1 MLTSIAPTF
10 VGLDVHK
17 DSISVALLRPGHDIL
32 DEERIPNTPEEV
44 RRLVSRWADPASVRV
59 CYEAGPCGYE
69 LQRQLRSLG
78 VDCAVIA
85 PALTPRRPGDRV
97 KTDRRDARKLCR
109 LFRAGELTT
118 IRIPPPDEE
127 AVRDLLRLREDLG
140 EDILRARHRLSKF
153 LLRHGRTF
161 REATSW
167 TKAHWAW
174 IRAQRLDLPLLDQL
188 RDEHIVAIE
197 MRVAQRDQLE
207 RQLHA
212 IALEP
217 RYAAAVRRL
226 SALRGVQT
234 LTALTLLVEVGDFA
248 RFASAAEFMAFTGL
262 VPSEY
267 SSGASRHQSAITKTG
282 NAHLRRVLVEAAWAY
297 RARPAYPSERSRRR
311 VDQPA
316 AVVALAI
323 AVEQRLH
330 RRYWRIV
337 QRGKLTQ
344 VAAVAIARELAG
356 AVWALMRDAT
366 VVA

>member
-17 DSISVALLRPGHDIL
+17 DSISIALLRPGQD
-32 DEERIPNTPEEV
+32 DPDQERIPNTPEEI
-44 RRLVSRWADPASVRV
+44 RRLVGRWADPSSVRV

-78 VDCAVIA
+78 VECAVIA

-97 KTDRRDARKLCR
+97 KTDHRDARKLCR

-153 LLRHGRTF
+153 LLRHGRVF
-161 REATSW
+161 RDATNW
-167 TKAHWAW
+167 TQAHWAW
-174 IRAQRLDLPLLDQL
+174 IRAQRFELPLLERL
-188 RDEHIVAIE
+188 RDEHVVAIE

-207 RQLHA
+207 HELHA

-217 RYAAAVRRL
+217 RYAGAVRRL
-226 SALRGVQT
+226 SALRGVRT
-234 LTALTLLVEVGDFA
+234 LTALTLIVEVGDFA
-248 RFASAAEFMAFTGL
+248 RFGSAAEFMGFSGL
-262 VPSEY
+262 VPSEH
-267 SSGASRHQSAITKTG
+267 SSGGSRRQGPITKTG
-282 NAHLRRVLVEAAWAY
+282 NSHLRRVLVEAAWAY
-297 RARPAYPSERSRRR
+297 RARPTSSGQRRR
-311 VDQPA
+311 IDQPP
-316 AVVALAI
+316 AVLALCV

-337 QRGKLTQ
+337 QRGKLSQ

-356 AVWALMRDAT
+356 AVWALMRETPVGA
-366 VVA
+366 

>member
-1 MLTSIAPTF
+1 VLTSIAPTF

-17 DSISVALLRPGHDIL
+17 DSISVALLRPGQD
-32 DEERIPNTPEEV
+32 DPDQERIPNTPEEV
-44 RRLVSRWADPASVRV
+44 RRLVGRWADPASVRV

-69 LQRQLRSLG
+69 LQRQFRSLD
-78 VDCAVIA
+78 VDCVVIA

-153 LLRHGRTF
+153 LLRHGRVF
-161 REATSW
+161 RDTTNW

-174 IRAQRLDLPLLDQL
+174 IRAQRFDLPLLERL
-188 RDEHIVAIE
+188 RDEHVVAIE
-197 MRVAQRDQLE
+197 MRVAQRDSLE
-207 RQLHA
+207 RELHA
-212 IALEP
+212 IALQP
-217 RYAAAVRRL
+217 QYADLVRRL

-234 LTALTLLVEVGDFA
+234 LTALTLIVEVGDFA
-248 RFASAAEFMAFTGL
+248 RFGSAAEFMGFTGL

-267 SSGASRHQSAITKTG
+267 SSGSSRHQGAITKTG
-282 NAHLRRVLVEAAWAY
+282 NSHLRRVLVEAAWAY
-297 RARPAYPSERSRRR
+297 RSRPASSRERSSRR

-316 AVVALAI
+316 AVLALCVAT
-323 AVEQRLH
+323 EQRLH
-330 RRYWRIV
+330 RRYWRMV

-356 AVWALMRDAT
+356 AVWALMRETA
-366 VVA
+366 AAA

>member
-1 MLTSIAPTF
+1 VLTSIAPTF

-17 DSISVALLRPGHDIL
+17 DSISVALLRPGQD
-32 DEERIPNTPEEV
+32 DPDQERIPNTPEEV
-44 RRLVSRWADPASVRV
+44 RRLVGRWADPARVRV

-78 VDCAVIA
+78 VDCVVIA

-153 LLRHGRTF
+153 LLRHGRVF
-161 REATSW
+161 RDTTNW
-167 TKAHWAW
+167 TKAHWSW
-174 IRAQRLDLPLLDQL
+174 IRAQRFDLPLLERL
-188 RDEHIVAIE
+188 RDEHVVAIE
-197 MRVAQRDQLE
+197 MRIAQRDQLDRE
-207 RQLHA
+207 LHA
-212 IALEP
+212 IALTLP
-217 RYAAAVRRL
+217 YAAAVRRL
-226 SALRGVQT
+226 SALRGVRT
-234 LTALTLLVEVGDFA
+234 LTALTLIVEVGDFA
-248 RFASAAEFMAFTGL
+248 RFGSAAEFMGFTGL

-267 SSGASRHQSAITKTG
+267 SSGGRRQQGAITKTG
-282 NAHLRRVLVEAAWAY
+282 NSHLRRVLVEAAWAY
-297 RARPAYPSERSRRR
+297 RSRPASSRERSSRR

-316 AVVALAI
+316 AVLALSV
-323 AVEQRLH
+323 AVEQRLY

-337 QRGKLTQ
+337 QRGKLSQ

-356 AVWALMRDAT
+356 AVWALMRETPA
-366 VVA
+366 AA